1 MKLGEIIF
9 SDANFD
15 ESGVP
20 CEIVSQDILKDIC
33 ELLGMDDPA
42 ALETEIVNRQ
52 PTRGIDIRTPLKLLD
67 CDDARDSL
75 AKDLYNKM
83 F

>member
-1 MKLGEIIF
+1 LKLGEIEF
-9 SDANFD
+9 TDKNFD

-20 CEIVSQDILKDIC
+20 CEIVNQDILKEIC
-33 ELLGMDDPA
+33 ELLGMDDKS
-42 ALETEIVNRQ
+42 ALEKEIVNKQ
-52 PTRGIDIRTPLKLLD
+52 PTRDVAIRTPLKLVD
-67 CDDARDSL
+67 CNDARDSL